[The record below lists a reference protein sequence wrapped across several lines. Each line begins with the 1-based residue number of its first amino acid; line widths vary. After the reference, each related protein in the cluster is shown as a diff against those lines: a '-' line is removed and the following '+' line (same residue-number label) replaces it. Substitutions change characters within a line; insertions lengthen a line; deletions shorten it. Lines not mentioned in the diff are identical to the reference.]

1 MAGKLFLTF
10 LAYNLIDPFVAKLWQ
25 ESCFIC
31 QVKSGTLFD
40 NVLITDDPEYA
51 KQLAEETWG
60 KQKDVS
66 DFIHLIFWSKM
77 VIIVEGYH

>member
-1 MAGKLFLTF
+1 M
-10 LAYNLIDPFVAKLWQ
+10 
-25 ESCFIC
+25 
-31 QVKSGTLFD
+31 KSGTLFD

-66 DFIHLIFWSKM
+66 WYISSVRKASPVSNILIVQLFDTVLRLMQAEKAAFEEAEKQREEEVWA
-77 VIIVEGYH
+77 

>member
-1 MAGKLFLTF
+1 MLALLTFIWAFLPNFWPAAFLT
-10 LAYNLIDPFVAKLWQ
+10 W
-25 ESCFIC
+25 

-40 NVLITDDPEYA
+40 NVVITDDPEYA

-66 DFIHLIFWSKM
+66 CLYSPTL
-77 VIIVEGYH
+77 